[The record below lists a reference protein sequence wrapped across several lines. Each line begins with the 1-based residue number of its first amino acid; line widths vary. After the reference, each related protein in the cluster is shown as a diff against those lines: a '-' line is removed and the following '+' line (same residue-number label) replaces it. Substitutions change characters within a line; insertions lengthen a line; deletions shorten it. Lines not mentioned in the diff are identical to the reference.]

1 WAVGSAMAMLPWLFA
16 ASEWL
21 RQRSS
26 RRAVAALALAVAV
39 SIFAGYP
46 QITAVALL
54 VTGAW
59 ALVRAPATRRPWSFL
74 GAWASG
80 AVIGGAWR
88 GPGTRFF
95 LGLALVAAVLC
106 YDTPGVTGWLG
117 ALPPFSFVITFRMV
131 VFFAFALSVLAA
143 LGLEALATASPEV
156 RRRMERA
163 VRWSVVALAA
173 LTCVLVVQDYPI
185 FVRGCLVYATA
196 GQYVLFLALLAVA
209 TLSALAPA
217 GSRAAW

>member
-1 WAVGSAMAMLPWLFA
+1 MWLGWAVGSAMAMLPWPFA

-21 RQRSS
+21 RQRGG

-80 AVIGGAWR
+80 AVIGGA
-88 GPGTRFF
+88 
-95 LGLALVAAVLC
+95 LAAVQILPFLE
-106 YDTPGVTGWLG
+106 YLG
-117 ALPPFSFVITFRMV
+117 ESA
-131 VFFAFALSVLAA
+131 
-143 LGLEALATASPEV
+143 
-156 RRRMERA
+156 
-163 VRWSVVALAA
+163 
-173 LTCVLVVQDYPI
+173 
-185 FVRGCLVYATA
+185 VYAYRA
-196 GQYVLFLALLAVA
+196 QWMPVMAAPPRSALALLMPGYFGSATGRDYWGYFNPNEIAANDGEHYGVVGMQERTNQAGGHLSITTHPGGGTAVEVVIPVA
-209 TLSALAPA
+209 SAK
-217 GSRAAW
+217 